1 MEASDDLSGVDKIYV
16 CGNSFSKL
24 NNGTLDIR
32 LNDYADNYEQITI
45 QATDRAGN
53 KSRMTQ
59 LNNPYYEE
67 PKKDSDKTSSSPTSP
82 SIPEMCIRDRPTQC
96 FCASACLRPAP
107 WRKAS

>member
-32 LNDYADNYEQITI
+32 LKDYADNYEQITI

-67 PKKDSDKTSSSPTSP
+67 PKK
-82 SIPEMCIRDRPTQC
+82 RQR
-96 FCASACLRPAP
+96 
-107 WRKAS
+107 